1 MDMVYFGN
9 ILKQIPGI
17 YGFDAEYSCP
27 VTVKLYADP
36 SAELSEKLL
45 KDSIEVEQTHMLA
58 AGGKVRWFPVDYKL
72 VSYERNGDRI
82 SSREFVELMF
92 KPTAAMSGKFLDN
105 MKKLDGRNYETAVY
119 EVEYPAIEKTL
130 IKKGFP
136 YFKSFL
142 STQEGILRIDVQ
154 LKDTTPVLRITYVTG
169 MWDDAKI
176 WTNFQRSEMDD
187 QMHGQFDKEE
197 EPKLKFKNEGRTVR
211 NLPELRPSNR
221 YGQESLR
228 RLSRLKI
235 ENR

>member
-82 SSREFVELMF
+82 SSREFVE
-92 KPTAAMSGKFLDN
+92 P
-105 MKKLDGRNYETAVY
+105 
-119 EVEYPAIEKTL
+119 
-130 IKKGFP
+130 
-136 YFKSFL
+136 
-142 STQEGILRIDVQ
+142 DVQ
-154 LKDTTPVLRITYVTG
+154 AYGGDVGQVPRQYEKNSTAGITKRRFT
-169 MWDDAKI
+169 KSN
-176 WTNFQRSEMDD
+176 TRRS
-187 QMHGQFDKEE
+187 K
-197 EPKLKFKNEGRTVR
+197 KR
-211 NLPELRPSNR
+211 
-221 YGQESLR
+221 
-228 RLSRLKI
+228 
-235 ENR
+235 

>member
-1 MDMVYFGN
+1 
-9 ILKQIPGI
+9 
-17 YGFDAEYSCP
+17 
-27 VTVKLYADP
+27 
-36 SAELSEKLL
+36 
-45 KDSIEVEQTHMLA
+45 MLA

-142 STQEGILRIDVQ
+142 STQEGILCIDVQ

-176 WTNFQRSEMDD
+176 WTELFNAPKWTIKYTDGSTKD
-187 QMHGQFDKEE
+187 E
-197 EPKLKFKNEGRTVR
+197 EPKLKFKNEGRTV
-211 NLPELRPSNR
+211 PESP
-221 YGQESLR
+221 GAPAE
-228 RLSRLKI
+228 
-235 ENR
+235 